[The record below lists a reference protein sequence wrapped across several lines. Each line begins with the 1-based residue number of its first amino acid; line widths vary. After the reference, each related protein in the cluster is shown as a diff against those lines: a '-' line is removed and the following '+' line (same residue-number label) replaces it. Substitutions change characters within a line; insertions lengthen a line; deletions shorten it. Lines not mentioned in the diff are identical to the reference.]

1 MKMNQVKYSLTSTSG
16 LILEGGGMRGVF
28 TCGVL
33 DNLMDRGIRFPYTIG
48 VSAGACNGLS
58 YMSEQRGRGKFSN
71 IDLLEKYRYIG
82 LKQLIFKG
90 NIMDFD
96 LLFHK
101 FPEEIIPYHY
111 DKFAACKERFEMVTT
126 SCRTGRACYYD
137 EKVDPVRI
145 IDIVKASSSLPFVSP
160 ISYVDGEPMLDGG
173 IADSIPLLRAR
184 ELGFDN
190 NLVVLTRNKGYRKP
204 QKPTT
209 VPWFFYRKYPL
220 LREAIR
226 RRNTLYNEQI
236 DLVERLEDKGEL
248 VVIRPQRPI
257 TVDRI
262 ERDTRKLL
270 DLYNEGYECAAA
282 VEFVKG

>member
-1 MKMNQVKYSLTSTSG
+1 MNQVKYSLTSTSG

-137 EKVDPVRI
+137 EKMDPVRI

-204 QKPTT
+204 QKPTA

-236 DLVERLEDKGEL
+236 DLVERLEDKGEP

-282 VEFVKG
+282 VEFIKG

>member
-137 EKVDPVRI
+137 EKMDPVRI

-204 QKPTT
+204 QKPTA

-226 RRNTLYNEQI
+226 HRNTLYNEQI

-282 VEFVKG
+282 VEFIK

>member
-137 EKVDPVRI
+137 EKMNPVRI

-160 ISYVDGEPMLDGG
+160 INYVDGEPMLDGG

>member
-137 EKVDPVRI
+137 EKMDPVRI